1 MKIDWKRDRNKVIS
15 AGATAVVMLLITM
28 VLLAFGYD
36 PPDPP
41 IPEEGVE
48 VNIGDSDF
56 GSGSVPEPAS
66 AASTYTPPSAANQV
80 STQQTEPS
88 VGMPSTPNQGQ
99 VTNPHTEEQPEVQNR
114 EPEINN
120 RAIFPGKRNR
130 TTDGAAGSEGNT
142 TGQGNQGNPNGTPD
156 AKNYQ
161 GNGGSGNTF
170 SLKGRKAAALPKPDY
185 NSNKQGTVVVKIW
198 VDKQGRVIRC
208 DAPDKG
214 STLTDQAMVERAKQ
228 AAMKARFNA
237 SPEAPEEQVGTIT
250 YIFKI

>member
-1 MKIDWKRDRNKVIS
+1 MKPNRNKVIS
-15 AGATAVVMLLITM
+15 ASVTAIVMLLVAV

-48 VNIGDSDF
+48 VNVGDSDF
-56 GSGSVPEPAS
+56 GSGTAPQPSS
-66 AASTYTPPSAANQV
+66 AASSYTPPSADRQV
-80 STQQTEPS
+80 ATQQTEPS
-88 VGMPSTPNQGQ
+88 EAMPTTTNQGN
-99 VTNPHTEEQPEVQNR
+99 VTNPQAEEKPEVQNR

-130 TTDGAAGSEGNT
+130 TNEGGTGSEGNT
-142 TGQGNQGNPNGTPD
+142 TGEGNQGNPNGNPNAT
-156 AKNYQ
+156 NYQ

-170 SLKGRKAAALPKPDY
+170 SLKGRKAASLPKPDY
-185 NSNKQGTVVVKIW
+185 NNNRQGQIVVKIW
-198 VDKQGRVIRC
+198 VDQQGRVIRC

-214 STLTDQAMVERAKQ
+214 STITDASMVERAKQ
-228 AAMKARFNA
+228 AALKARFNA
-237 SPEAPEEQVGTIT
+237 SQDAPEEQVGTIT